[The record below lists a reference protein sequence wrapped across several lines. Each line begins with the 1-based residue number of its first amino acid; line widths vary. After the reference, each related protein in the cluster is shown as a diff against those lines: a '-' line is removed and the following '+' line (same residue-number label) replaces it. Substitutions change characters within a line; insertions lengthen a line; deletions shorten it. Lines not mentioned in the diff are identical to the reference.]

1 MPTFAEEEVINR
13 FNNLSF
19 LVGDFNISVYSY
31 NLTKGWIQSG
41 KGNSECKIEETFI
54 TEKVKLN
61 KEDCNVCLNNT
72 IAFDVVDSSYRL
84 MSFDKTLGSVDV
96 YKGTISN
103 ETIIFNNLDSE
114 YKTKNKLGEDISFK
128 LIYKRLSAT
137 ENELVVGYTKNK
149 GRTWFP
155 FVKNIYTRK

>member
-1 MPTFAEEEVINR
+1 
-13 FNNLSF
+13 
-19 LVGDFNISVYSY
+19 
-31 NLTKGWIQSG
+31 
-41 KGNSECKIEETFI
+41 
-54 TEKVKLN
+54 
-61 KEDCNVCLNNT
+61 
-72 IAFDVVDSSYRL
+72 

-96 YKGTISN
+96 YTGTISN